1 MSFNLRFRPDSTLL
15 DDNVLADIKRAFDAL
30 SASGLRSDVWAK

>member
-1 MSFNLRFRPDSTLL
+1 MSLKFRFRPNSTML

-30 SASGLRSDVWAK
+30 SASGLRSGVWAK